1 MNDPYIL
8 LSEMAMSGMK
18 LPEMPKME
26 ALKMDSLL
34 PKLPDMPS
42 GDTKEECKQQ

>member
-1 MNDPYIL
+1 
-8 LSEMAMSGMK
+8 MAMPSGMK
-18 LPEMPKME
+18 LPEMPTMNS
-26 ALKMDSLL
+26 LTMDSLL